1 MSEPSDPTPAFVF
14 RTQAIEEAEHPLRSA
29 FVPMLL
35 IALSVAAWFGFQTL
49 QLVREQQ
56 QLEAAKVSLDPQ
68 ELAATK
74 LRASLDQVA
83 TATAKLAAEGNVN
96 ARLIV
101 EQLRGRG
108 VTINSPAASAPR

>member
-1 MSEPSDPTPAFVF
+1 MTEPPHPTPAF
-14 RTQAIEEAEHPLRSA
+14 RTEPPDHEARLVRSA
-29 FVPMLL
+29 FVPILL
-35 IALSVAAWFGFQTL
+35 TALSVTAWFGFQTV

-56 QLEAAKVSLDPQ
+56 QLEAAKVSLAPQ

-74 LRASLDQVA
+74 LRTALDQVA

-101 EQLRGRG
+101 EQLRSRG
-108 VTINSPAASAPR
+108 VTINSPVASAPR

>member
-1 MSEPSDPTPAFVF
+1 VTEPL
-14 RTQAIEEAEHPLRSA
+14 LRPPEFSA
-29 FVPMLL
+29 TSLDGEGPSLRGPFVPILL
-35 IALSVAAWFGFQTL
+35 VALSVSGWFVFQTL

-56 QLEAAKVSLDPQ
+56 QLEAAKVSLGPQ

-74 LRASLDQVA
+74 LRTALDQVA
-83 TATAKLAAEGNVN
+83 TATARLAGEGNGN

-101 EQLRGRG
+101 DQLRSRG

>member
-1 MSEPSDPTPAFVF
+1 VTEPPQSAPAF
-14 RTQAIEEAEHPLRSA
+14 RTRPLDDEAPRVRSA
-29 FVPMLL
+29 FAPILL
-35 IALSVAAWFGFQTL
+35 IVLSVTAWAGFQTV

-56 QLEAAKVSLDPQ
+56 QLEAAKVGLAPQ

-83 TATAKLAAEGNVN
+83 AATAKLAADGNVN

-101 EQLRGRG
+101 EQLRARG
-108 VTINSPAASAPR
+108 VTINSPAASTPR